1 MTTGVL
7 VEQRLL
13 AESARLRLDIARSEL
28 PPRLRP
34 EAALGLLDI
43 SEYFSETCGGVR
55 TYLMQKARYV
65 ERREH
70 LRQAILVPGSE
81 DAIVETAG
89 VRCYRL
95 RGPLI
100 PFQAS
105 YRFLLATRSTSRIVA
120 HERPDI
126 IEVGSN
132 YFAPWLIMRARR
144 HWNAPVVWFYHAHLP
159 RVVAPRGRRDSVLR
173 RAAASVATV
182 YSRRIAD
189 SVACTIVASDF
200 VRRELETLGIERTAR
215 VPLGVD
221 LELHHPR
228 RRAWAAETRRR
239 FDLPDGPLALFL
251 GRFSRE
257 KNVDVAVAAW
267 DTVHRRTGAH
277 LVLVGAGTGGMR
289 IEPRRGVHVL
299 PFERDRDAV
308 ADLHATADVYVAPGP
323 SETFGLAALEA
334 LASGTPV
341 LAPDAGGVTELV
353 ERSGGGRIFTAGEP
367 ASLAEEAVALF
378 ADDLALL
385 GGRARA
391 YAEREHDW
399 DAVFD
404 RLFEVYRR
412 VPRG

>member
-1 MTTGVL
+1 MTSGVL

-13 AESARLRLDIARSEL
+13 SEGARVPLDIARSAL
-28 PPRLRP
+28 PPLLRP

-43 SEYFSETCGGVR
+43 SEYFTDTSGGVR

-65 ERREH
+65 ERRPD
-70 LRQAILVPGSE
+70 LRQVLLVPGSE

-105 YRFLLATRSTSRIVA
+105 YRFLLATRSTTRIVA
-120 HERPDI
+120 HERPDV

-132 YFAPWLIMRARR
+132 YFAPWLMLRARR
-144 HWNAPVVWFYHAHLP
+144 RWDAPVVWFYHSHLP
-159 RVVAPRGRRDSVLR
+159 RIVAPRGARDTAFR
-173 RAAASVATV
+173 RAAAAGVAA
-182 YSRRIAD
+182 YSLRIAR

-200 VRRELETLGIERTAR
+200 VRRELEALGVERIER

-239 FDLPDGPLALFL
+239 FDLPDGPLALYL
-251 GRFSRE
+251 GRFSPE
-257 KNVDVAVAAW
+257 KQVDVAIKAW
-267 DTVHRRTGAH
+267 AEVHRRTGAH
-277 LVLVGAGTGGMR
+277 LVLVGAGSGTGTAAMR
-289 IEPRRGVHVL
+289 PGVL
-299 PFERDRDAV
+299 TRPFVRDREAV
-308 ADLHATADVYVAPGP
+308 ADLHAAADVYVAPGP
-323 SETFGLAALEA
+323 AETFGLAALEA
-334 LASGTPV
+334 LASATPV
-341 LAPDAGGVTELV
+341 LAADAGGVTELV
-353 ERSGGGRIFTAGEP
+353 ERSGGGRVFRAGDP
-367 ASLAEEAVALF
+367 GSLAEEAVALF
-378 ADDLALL
+378 GDDRAAL
-385 GGRARA
+385 GRRARDHA
-391 YAEREHDW
+391 VREHDW

-412 VPRG
+412 VRRG